1 MPSEESSI
9 AALEYDMG
17 ALGFELSE
25 LGESGRHDEARIT
38 RLEKA
43 LALLVA
49 APGCSNNSARRC
61 REALEGPIE

>member
-9 AALEYDMG
+9 TALEYDMG
-17 ALGFELSE
+17 ALSYDLEELREASAY
-25 LGESGRHDEARIT
+25 DQARIT
-38 RLEKA
+38 RLENA